1 MIDMHHIVAN
11 LELLNLLEREGHLT
25 TTGLV
30 ALQVVLMEAVEDLM
44 ISKDANTEV
53 FVDEAFMKRAI
64 NARKCYFCRIGKN
77 II

>member
-30 ALQVVLMEAVEDLM
+30 ALQIVLMEAVEDLM
-44 ISKDANTEV
+44 ISKDANAEV
-53 FVDEAFMKRAI
+53 FISETLMKRAI

>member
-30 ALQVVLMEAVEDLM
+30 ALQIVLMEAVEDLM

-53 FVDEAFMKRAI
+53 FVSKTLMKRAI

>member
-11 LELLNLLEREGHLT
+11 LKLLNLLQREGHLT

-44 ISKDANTEV
+44 ISKDANAEV
-53 FVDEAFMKRAI
+53 FVSEPLMKGAV
-64 NARKCYFCRIGKN
+64 NAHEWALRGER
-77 II
+77 